1 MYLSLVNSTF
11 ILVFI
16 KPRIHLT
23 DSEERLRLKSTRGG
37 INSLRGGPT
46 KKRKRGKESVEAE
59 HAEGTTS
66 LFRSGGRP
74 ANPFRVVSSRATS
87 WRLRVIHH
95 GVSTSVPAAV
105 ISHPSTPPQDERTSV
120 LTTFPWSMST
130 VLEATSKP
138 HLRPVLPI
146 SPPLQQFSLSLS
158 FSLPF
163 FNPSIKRKKNKFQE
177 RKYDRNS
184 LCFSVQ
190 EQTRWRTWWSCMDNT
205 WSLQSR
211 LTRTSFVRFIRD
223 RGIHD
228 FFVL

>member
-1 MYLSLVNSTF
+1 M
-11 ILVFI
+11 
-16 KPRIHLT
+16 
-23 DSEERLRLKSTRGG
+23 
-37 INSLRGGPT
+37 
-46 KKRKRGKESVEAE
+46 EAE

-158 FSLPF
+158 FPLPF
-163 FNPSIKRKKNKFQE
+163 GINRFLSTNSIFIYLFLSEGSHRHRDVSGSPVGVFWPLSRVDFYVYRRFRKF
-177 RKYDRNS
+177 
-184 LCFSVQ
+184 
-190 EQTRWRTWWSCMDNT
+190 
-205 WSLQSR
+205 
-211 LTRTSFVRFIRD
+211 FVRSTAFL
-223 RGIHD
+223 
-228 FFVL
+228 FVTDYTPLLKMIF